1 MANRDILKE
10 AIADAKAVKET
21 AIANAKIALEEAF
34 TPFLQEK
41 FAAKLAEID
50 EMEKN
55 EDELSENKDD
65 MDEYMYEEDIDENMY
80 ENKDSMDEIDLD
92 ELLRELEDMDEVIN
106 DPKGP
111 GAKGNIAPSSIS
123 DTDLMEAEEAEEE
136 EEFDIESMS
145 EEDLKSFIEDVISD
159 MVEAGELEAGHEGM
173 EDEVEVED
181 EEEEEVDL
189 DELLREMSDEN
200 NFRDPIELAKAVVNK
215 YPQELKSSQRSSTS
229 PKERVWIFQREAF
242 DYAKKMMKEAGMEPV
257 TMKNLLN
264 DEDWPSDYIS
274 EVSRLLREMDDE
286 IDYDDLDRSNDNAYE
301 EAFSSM
307 DEARKMK
314 KEKDEMKRELDEA
327 YKALNKIQSELNEIN
342 LLNSKLLY
350 SNKVFKAKNLTE
362 SQKVKVL
369 AAFDKAA
376 SKKEAQLV
384 YETVMEN
391 LNAQTTTKR
400 PMTESVRGMAS
411 RVIAGAQNTKQP
423 IIEVNSAFDRMQKL
437 AGIKK

>member
-65 MDEYMYEEDIDENMY
+65 MDEYMYEEDMDENMY
-80 ENKDSMDEIDLD
+80 EKKDSMDDEINLD
-92 ELLRELEDMDEVIN
+92 ELLRELEDMEEVIN

-111 GAKGNIAPSSIS
+111 GAHGNIAPSSIS

-189 DELLREMSDEN
+189 DELLREMSDE
-200 NFRDPIELAKAVVNK
+200 
-215 YPQELKSSQRSSTS
+215 S
-229 PKERVWIFQREAF
+229 
-242 DYAKKMMKEAGMEPV
+242 GM
-257 TMKNLLN
+257 
-264 DEDWPSDYIS
+264 
-274 EVSRLLREMDDE
+274 
-286 IDYDDLDRSNDNAYE
+286 YE
-301 EAFSSM
+301 EDSDMYEEKHSAM

>member
-34 TPFLQEK
+34 TPFLQTTLSTR
-41 FAAKLAEID
+41 LAEMD
-50 EMEKN
+50 REEMK
-55 EDELSENKDD
+55 EDEDNEIKENY
-65 MDEYMYEEDIDENMY
+65 MDEDMYEE
-80 ENKDSMDEIDLD
+80 KDSMEEEVDLD
-92 ELLRELEDMDEVIN
+92 ELLRELEDMEEVIN

-111 GAKGNIAPSSIS
+111 GAHGNVAPSSIS
-123 DTDLMEAEEAEEE
+123 DTDLMEAEEAEDK

-173 EDEVEVED
+173 EDEVEDKE
-181 EEEEEVDL
+181 EEEEEVNL
-189 DELLREMSDEN
+189 DELLREMELDYDDLDRSNDDAYGKAFDAMN
-200 NFRDPIELAKAVVNK
+200 TSPKLMFRNPIELAKAVVGE
-215 YPQELKSSQRSSTS
+215 YRQELEEKKRSSSS
-229 PKERVWIFQREAF
+229 PREFESEALM
-242 DYAKKMMKEAGMEPV
+242 YASKMMKEAGMEKV
-257 TMKNLLN
+257 VMRNLFI

-274 EVSRLLREMDDE
+274 EVNNQLNLLE
-286 IDYDDLDRSNDNAYE
+286 NN
-301 EAFSSM
+301 
-307 DEARKMK
+307 KMK
-314 KEKDEMKRELDEA
+314 KELDEA
-327 YKALNKIQSELNEIN
+327 YKALNKIKSELNEIN

-369 AAFDKAA
+369 AAFDKAT

-423 IIEVNSAFDRMQKL
+423 IIEVNSAFERMQKL

>member
-41 FAAKLAEID
+41 FAAKLEAMDLE
-50 EMEKN
+50 EM
-55 EDELSENKDD
+55 KDD
-65 MDEYMYEEDIDENMY
+65 EDDEIKENYMDEDMYEE
-80 ENKDSMDEIDLD
+80 KDSMEEEVDLD
-92 ELLRELEDMDEVIN
+92 ELLRELEDMEEVIN

-111 GAKGNIAPSSIS
+111 GAHGNVAPNSIS
-123 DTDLMEAEEAEEE
+123 DTDLMEAEEAEDK

-173 EDEVEVED
+173 EDEVED
-181 EEEEEVDL
+181 EEEEEEEEVNL
-189 DELLREMSDEN
+189 DELLREMELDYDDLDRSNDDAYGKAFDAMN
-200 NFRDPIELAKAVVNK
+200 TSPKLMFRNPIELAKAVVGK
-215 YPQELKSSQRSSTS
+215 HGQELKSSKDLS
-229 PKERVWIFQREAF
+229 PREFESKALM
-242 DYAKKMMKEAGMEPV
+242 YASKMMKEAGMEKV
-257 TMKNLLN
+257 VMTNLFI

-274 EVSRLLREMDDE
+274 EVNNQLNLLE
-286 IDYDDLDRSNDNAYE
+286 NN
-301 EAFSSM
+301 
-307 DEARKMK
+307 KMK
-314 KEKDEMKRELDEA
+314 KELDEA
-327 YKALNKIQSELNEIN
+327 YKALNKIKSELNEIN

-369 AAFDKAA
+369 AAFDKAT

-423 IIEVNSAFDRMQKL
+423 IIEVNSAFERMQKL

>member
-1 MANRDILKE
+1 MQSLILHRLYKFYYASQHSNKRTPYKKFEEIMANRDILKE

-50 EMEKN
+50 KMEEG
-55 EDELSENKDD
+55 EDESENN
-65 MDEYMYEEDIDENMY
+65 EYMEEDMY
-80 ENKDSMDEIDLD
+80 ETKDSMDEINLD
-92 ELLRELEDMDEVIN
+92 ELLRELDNMEEEKIDEDGFGKFSTDGKE
-106 DPKGP
+106 GF
-111 GAKGNIAPSSIS
+111 SSMGEKAL
-123 DTDLMEAEEAEEE
+123 DEAEEEEME

-181 EEEEEVDL
+181 EEEEEVNL
-189 DELLREMSDEN
+189 DELLREMSDE
-200 NFRDPIELAKAVVNK
+200 
-215 YPQELKSSQRSSTS
+215 
-229 PKERVWIFQREAF
+229 
-242 DYAKKMMKEAGMEPV
+242 
-257 TMKNLLN
+257 
-264 DEDWPSDYIS
+264 
-274 EVSRLLREMDDE
+274 
-286 IDYDDLDRSNDNAYE
+286 IDYDDLDKSNDDAYE
-301 EAFSSM
+301 KAFSSM